1 MASGITWTIR
11 TSVAVPGLGTQATD
25 QTVTVVG
32 DSEVVFS
39 HDVSPGSTVTLSFG
53 TIDYTKVVAMLVYSA
68 VEGLTINTN
77 ALDASGGDSFV
88 VSAGKAIEWD
98 NTQSVPILLTNDVD
112 ALYLINSG
120 TKIAAARVAFL
131 TDL

>member
-1 MASGITWTIR
+1 MASGITWTIK
-11 TSVAVPGLGTQATD
+11 TSVAVPGLGSQSTD

-39 HDVSPGSTVTLSFG
+39 HDVSPGATVTLTFG
-53 TIDYTKVVAMLVYSA
+53 AIDYTKVIAMLFFSSG
-68 VEGLTINTN
+68 EGLTINTN
-77 ALDASGGDSFV
+77 ALDASGGDSFS

-98 NTQSVPILLTNDVD
+98 NTQSVATLLSANVT
-112 ALYLINSG
+112 ALYLINAG
-120 TKIAAARVAFL
+120 TKIAAARVGFL